1 MTASEA
7 FQEFWRMVAAI
18 LRREGPVA
26 GLVAAYFSL
35 LAGEKC

>member
-1 MTASEA
+1 MTGREA
-7 FQEFWRMVAAI
+7 VTELWRVMAAI

-26 GLVAAYFSL
+26 GLLSAYFSL